1 MPESQV
7 LPQRQVAADR
17 GVGFRVRER
26 HKDGDSWLQNDPET
40 TQLLGDEC
48 LLRPPRWRRM
58 EPISYRATPA
68 FYPHTEQFIIF
79 APDERD
85 LLLMLQEGNESELA
99 SFASGRFG
107 LGATPPTD
115 AEILEMLRKARESA
129 KVSQYERVVRM
140 RSTVPS
146 TSSMADDFST
156 HLREM
161 VDDWKATPG
170 LIPSKHAAPPWLMGQ
185 INRRAEFGSRY
196 DPLVLAVEHEA
207 LRRSKLSKLSLADG
221 RSPFVR
227 FNEPDIDL
235 APRTPAELHARRRP
249 HRISSRPWA

>member
-1 MPESQV
+1 MYA
-7 LPQRQVAADR
+7 RVASTTSTTSR
-17 GVGFRVRER
+17 RGSGVGFRVRER
-26 HKDGDSWLQNDPET
+26 PQGWGQLAAKRSET

-115 AEILEMLRKARESA
+115 AEILEMLRKAGSLQKSHSTNALSA
-129 KVSQYERVVRM
+129 CAARCQVPHQWLTTSPPIYVRWLMIGKPLPDSFQASM
-140 RSTVPS
+140 RLLRGLWGRSIDVPNLAADTTHWS
-146 TSSMADDFST
+146 LPSSMRLFDD
-156 HLREM
+156 
-161 VDDWKATPG
+161 
-170 LIPSKHAAPPWLMGQ
+170 PSSA
-185 INRRAEFGSRY
+185 N
-196 DPLVLAVEHEA
+196 
-207 LRRSKLSKLSLADG
+207 
-221 RSPFVR
+221 
-227 FNEPDIDL
+227 
-235 APRTPAELHARRRP
+235 
-249 HRISSRPWA
+249 